1 MCGVWFLVLTALVAP
16 SCDWRCGN
24 RWSARV
30 WLVCFQPD
38 RQPWHQMSTKHLF
51 ISSNDITSDCLIIRK
66 MFARCV
72 PRQAARRVVRSIRS
86 SHQMPMKRRY
96 SNSSVAPTTSSPSPG
111 AALGGLN
118 TELDKLSP
126 RFDISS
132 SQIEILR
139 SPSDFYE
146 TLKAS
151 WAITVSY
158 LSLSFPSISSE
169 IHS

>member
-1 MCGVWFLVLTALVAP
+1 
-16 SCDWRCGN
+16 
-24 RWSARV
+24 
-30 WLVCFQPD
+30 
-38 RQPWHQMSTKHLF
+38 
-51 ISSNDITSDCLIIRK
+51 

-72 PRQAARRVVRSIRS
+72 PRQAARKVVRSIRS

-96 SNSSVAPTTSSPSPG
+96 SNSSVAPTANSPSPG

-139 SPSDFYE
+139 TPSDFYE

-151 WAITVSY
+151 GAIIFSYISLFFSPYASQVTLSSAMKHIVLHITTIPILVLAVSRHRVSPQ
-158 LSLSFPSISSE
+158 SLLTDRKNRPR
-169 IHS
+169 

>member
-1 MCGVWFLVLTALVAP
+1 MVSSPFDLFVSTRIVSLGIKC
-16 SCDWRCGN
+16 
-24 RWSARV
+24 WS
-30 WLVCFQPD
+30 
-38 RQPWHQMSTKHLF
+38 KHLSINLVSLGLF
-51 ISSNDITSDCLIIRK
+51 FVLLVTSRR

-72 PRQAARRVVRSIRS
+72 PRQAARRAVRSIRS
-86 SHQMPMKRRY
+86 SHQMPMRRRY
-96 SNSSVAPTTSSPSPG
+96 SNSSVASTTSTPSPG

-126 RFDISS
+126 RFDITS

-151 WAITVSY
+151 STTAFHNSANSFFS
-158 LSLSFPSISSE
+158 SLFRVVRLPVKRL
-169 IHS
+169 

>member
-1 MCGVWFLVLTALVAP
+1 M
-16 SCDWRCGN
+16 R
-24 RWSARV
+24 
-30 WLVCFQPD
+30 
-38 RQPWHQMSTKHLF
+38 
-51 ISSNDITSDCLIIRK
+51 
-66 MFARCV
+66 
-72 PRQAARRVVRSIRS
+72 
-86 SHQMPMKRRY
+86 RRY
-96 SNSSVAPTTSSPSPG
+96 SNSSVAPTSSTPSPG

-151 WAITVSY
+151 LTTTFFEFIIPFFLPPLSVI
-158 LSLSFPSISSE
+158 SLSVCNYTVLFSFDY
-169 IHS
+169 

>member
-1 MCGVWFLVLTALVAP
+1 
-16 SCDWRCGN
+16 
-24 RWSARV
+24 
-30 WLVCFQPD
+30 
-38 RQPWHQMSTKHLF
+38 
-51 ISSNDITSDCLIIRK
+51 

-86 SHQMPMKRRY
+86 SHQTPTKRRY
-96 SNSSVAPTTSSPSPG
+96 SNSSMAPTADAPSPG

-151 WAITVSY
+151 
-158 LSLSFPSISSE
+158 
-169 IHS
+169 

>member
-1 MCGVWFLVLTALVAP
+1 MA
-16 SCDWRCGN
+16 CDF
-24 RWSARV
+24 WSSLLSSACSR
-30 WLVCFQPD
+30 LRM
-38 RQPWHQMSTKHLF
+38 RQPMVSTRLTCLF
-51 ISSNDITSDCLIIRK
+51 RGRSPALASNVNLIYLPYQYNLRLLVTVEI
-66 MFARCV
+66 MFARCG

-86 SHQMPMKRRY
+86 SHQLPTKRRY
-96 SNSSVAPTTSSPSPG
+96 SNSSVAPSTDAPSSG

-151 WAITVSY
+151 
-158 LSLSFPSISSE
+158 
-169 IHS
+169 